1 MAQRSNGNDKGHSRG
16 GGGGGNSRPPWK
28 ANFIGKQVEP
38 KRDMLNKDMLQA
50 GFICHAKPKKISH
63 IRFSMLSGAEM
74 VRSSE
79 LQVSSRQLYS
89 MTTREPMA
97 NGVLDGR
104 LGISDKTSTCETCR
118 SVSIHPSM
126 HASSYSEYEY
136 ARAAFRK

>member
-1 MAQRSNGNDKGHSRG
+1 MAHRANGKDKGRG
-16 GGGGGNSRPPWK
+16 IGGAGAGDNRNNRIGGKPPWK
-28 ANFIGKQVEP
+28 SKFIGVPAEP
-38 KRDMLNKDMLQA
+38 KRDALNKETLQA

-104 LGISDKTSTCETCR
+104 LGVSDKTSVCETCR
-118 SVSIHPSM
+118 SVI
-126 HASSYSEYEY
+126 YIY
-136 ARAAFRK
+136 